1 MAARNS
7 AQAARTCLRQLKLE
21 QKHTSCWSRL
31 KSCRGFSTS
40 RATKAIAAAAPQQL
54 EVDFVP
60 STKPP
65 SARPVEPRKSQMI
78 RTYTSLLR
86 TTPLML
92 FFQHSSIT
100 ALEWDAIRRE
110 LKKAMAAVPPIAN
123 SVAGSSQ
130 PIDISPQVLLQVLR
144 TNMFSAALKI
154 IEFHDPKAAAE
165 KSTTPHTIHGPLV
178 HDLSQVAYDTVKNTE
193 IPPNSAYAQL
203 APLMVGPVAALT
215 MPAVS
220 PAHLAAALSILSPVP
235 GKFPAPTRRKNPGY
249 WDPYCQDGLSKLLLI
264 GGRIEGRI
272 FDQSS
277 VGWVGSITGGMEGLR
292 AQLVGILQGAGL
304 SVTTALEGGSKS
316 LWLALEGRKSQLE
329 EQSKEKEDKQ
339 TET

>member
-1 MAARNS
+1 MAVRNS
-7 AQAARTCLRQLKLE
+7 AQAARTCLRQLKLDQE
-21 QKHTSCWSRL
+21 HTTYWSRL
-31 KSCRGFSTS
+31 RSCRGFSTS
-40 RATKAIAAAAPQQL
+40 HTRHAIAAAATQQL
-54 EVDFVP
+54 AADFVP

-100 ALEWDAIRRE
+100 ALEWNAIRRE
-110 LKKAMAAVPPIAN
+110 LKKAMAMVPPIT
-123 SVAGSSQ
+123 VAGSSQ
-130 PIDISPQVLLQVLR
+130 PVDISPQVLLQVLR
-144 TNMFSAALKI
+144 TNMFSVALKI
-154 IEFHDPKAAAE
+154 IELYDAKVAAA
-165 KSTTPHTIHGPLV
+165 KLTTPRTIHGPVV
-178 HDLSQVAYDTVKNTE
+178 HDLSQVAYDTIKNAE
-193 IPPNSAYAQL
+193 IAPDSAYSQL

-235 GKFPAPTRRKNPGY
+235 GKFPAPTRKKNPGY
-249 WDPYCQDGLSKLLLI
+249 WDPNCHDGLSKLLLI
-264 GGRIEGRI
+264 GGRIEGKI
-272 FDQSS
+272 FEQSG
-277 VGWVGSITGGMEGLR
+277 VGWVGSITGGMDGLH

-304 SVTTALEGGSKS
+304 SVTAALEGGSKS

-329 EQSKEKEDKQ
+329 EQSKEEEDKP
-339 TET
+339 TEAS